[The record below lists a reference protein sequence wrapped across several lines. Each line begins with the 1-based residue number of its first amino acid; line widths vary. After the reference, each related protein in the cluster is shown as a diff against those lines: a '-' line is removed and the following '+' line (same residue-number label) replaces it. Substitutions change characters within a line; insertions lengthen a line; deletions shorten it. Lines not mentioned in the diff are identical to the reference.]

1 MEFRLLGPVG
11 AWQSGEALS
20 VGGRRERTVLTALLL
35 ADGTVVPVH
44 QLIDAVW
51 GERPPVTARRQVH
64 SAVSVLRRV
73 LGERLVTTEP
83 GYQLVVK
90 PGEFDLAEFESLV
103 ARSRAAAAA
112 GETASAADTL
122 RAALRLWRGPALCGV
137 AGFAGEAARLSQRR
151 LAVLAE
157 RVELDLALGRHADLV
172 SELAGLVADQPHVE
186 QFRAQLM
193 LALYRCGR
201 RAEALEAFRDARRT
215 LAEDLGL
222 EPRGELCRL
231 ERAMLAGETWLD
243 LPGSPA
249 GAALAAAS
257 AALPRA
263 PCLLPADIADFV
275 GREEHVDALCEAL
288 SADDRPAAP
297 WAVTG
302 RGGIGKTAVVLHV
315 AHRLRSEFAD
325 GRLFVDLRGTEPVPA
340 RPAEVLARFLR
351 AMGTDG
357 SAIPDGLDERAELYR
372 QRLAGRRVLVVLDN
386 AHDESQVTALM
397 PGSPTC
403 RVLVTSRTVLGAL
416 AGARTVEL
424 ATLEPEQ
431 GVRLLGRI
439 VGPHRVRAEPREAA
453 ELVRLCAGLPLAVRI
468 TGAKLA
474 ARPHWRLADLVFRLA
489 DERQRLDEL
498 AYGGLAVRASLEPS
512 YQRLDREAQRLF
524 RRLGLLDSPEFGA
537 CTCAAILDS
546 SLAVAEELVER
557 LVEVRLLQ
565 VVGRR
570 RYRIHELVRAYA
582 KEQLSCAADVDADAD
597 DAAAERVA
605 AIPRCPEPVARDH
618 LAPRAFEYAPS
629 VR

>member
-1 MEFRLLGPVG
+1 M
-11 AWQSGEALS
+11 
-20 VGGRRERTVLTALLL
+20 LTALLL
-35 ADGTVVPVH
+35 AGGTVVPVH

-112 GETASAADTL
+112 GRTASAADTL

-137 AGFAGEAARLSQRR
+137 AGLAGEAARLTQRR

-243 LPGSPA
+243 LPSSPA
-249 GAALAAAS
+249 GAALAA

-302 RGGIGKTAVVLHV
+302 RGGIGKTAVALHV

-372 QRLAGRRVLVVLDN
+372 QRLAGHRVLVVLDN

-537 CTCAAILDS
+537 CTCATILDS

-565 VVGRR
+565 AVGRR
-570 RYRIHELVRAYA
+570 RYRIHELVWAYA
-582 KEQLSCAADVDADAD
+582 KELLSSDDDDA
-597 DAAAERVA
+597 AAAERVA
-605 AIPRCPEPVARDH
+605 PIPRCPEPVARDR
-618 LAPRAFEYAPS
+618 LAPRAFEYAAS